1 MNRFRKGGR
10 RDNSYRAQ
18 VGTKNAL
25 SQPDSIIVEMP
36 WTEVNTSV
44 VPGAVDFFFKRYRL
58 NSVFDPD
65 FSIGGTS
72 VYNFTSYGN
81 LYRRY
86 RVISAKV
93 DVTIQNNEAFPVL
106 IVGAPSDFDL
116 GGLVTSRS
124 RTIDLGEMP
133 HAVPTRIVGPSTGMG
148 RMTYTKIIHLPS
160 YNGNKQ
166 AYMADL
172 QYSALNNTNP
182 AVTFFWNMGYIADPG
197 TDMGVG
203 FTIYLRI
210 TYRVLWSERNFDITT
225 PIFKN
230 LKSHEGEEGVD
241 GPRDIDT
248 LDRDVNKIPLI
259 EKQIHSTDRTP
270 RRRLEKKTHDLKAPI
285 AEVAILK
292 FGHEKCDYRSEEEC
306 EECNEGPIEDCE
318 RDINEMM
325 REYEQ
330 MLRNALRRTSEK
342 KG

>member
-1 MNRFRKGGR
+1 
-10 RDNSYRAQ
+10 
-18 VGTKNAL
+18 
-25 SQPDSIIVEMP
+25 MP

-44 VPGAVDFFFKRYRL
+44 IPGAVDFFYKRYRL

-93 DVTIQNNEAFPVL
+93 DVTVQNNEAFPVL

-116 GGLVTSRS
+116 GGLITSRS

-148 RMTYTKIIHLPS
+148 RMFYTKIIHLPS

-197 TDMGVG
+197 IDMAVG

-225 PIFKN
+225 PIFKH
-230 LKSHEGEEGVD
+230 LQEVKGQVD
-241 GPRDIDT
+241 EPQILGIARE
-248 LDRDVNKIPLI
+248 KIYDPHSGGQGTALCSQTHSGKI
-259 EKQIHSTDRTP
+259 RKFSKQPDNG
-270 RRRLEKKTHDLKAPI
+270 A
-285 AEVAILK
+285 AILK
-292 FGHEKCDYRSEEEC
+292 GIDLYGDRSNECDDGEETDTT
-306 EECNEGPIEDCE
+306 EDCE
-318 RDINEMM
+318 RDINEMIK
-325 REYEQ
+325 EYEQ
-330 MLRNALRRTSEK
+330 MLRSTLKRTLEK
-342 KG
+342 EG

>member
-1 MNRFRKGGR
+1 MNRVRRGGR
-10 RDNSYRAQ
+10 RNDSYRAQ

-44 VPGAVDFFFKRYRL
+44 IPGAVDFFYKRYRL

-72 VYNFTSYGN
+72 VYNFTAYGN

-116 GGLVTSRS
+116 GGLITSRS

-148 RMTYTKIIHLPS
+148 RMFYTKFIHLPS

-197 TDMGVG
+197 TDMAVG

-230 LKSHEGEEGVD
+230 LNSHETESQVDEPQLLGRAKEKVHDPRVGHRALRVTGRTQKFPEQPANGAAILNGIDLYGDRSNEYDDGEET
-241 GPRDIDT
+241 DT
-248 LDRDVNKIPLI
+248 
-259 EKQIHSTDRTP
+259 T
-270 RRRLEKKTHDLKAPI
+270 
-285 AEVAILK
+285 
-292 FGHEKCDYRSEEEC
+292 
-306 EECNEGPIEDCE
+306 EDCE

-325 REYEQ
+325 KEYEQ
-330 MLRNALRRTSEK
+330 MLRSGLKRTLEK
-342 KG
+342 K